1 MRVFVRIEKI
11 YWKGGEEK
19 MLRLKFQGLMVMLL
33 AVVVLSGCSASAPM
47 TDEAAG
53 TSEETM
59 IEEPM
64 AEEVIEEEM
73 IDSGDEAYFDG
84 NEGEAEVQ
92 IVEVEAGSFYY
103 EPNEIRVKQGE
114 TVRIVMTSVDM
125 MHDFKID
132 ELGVSLP
139 ITRNGETN
147 EVEFTADTVGEFEFY
162 CSVGEHRANGQVGTL
177 IVEE

>member
-1 MRVFVRIEKI
+1 VKKM
-11 YWKGGEEK
+11 
-19 MLRLKFQGLMVMLL
+19 MLRIKFQALMVMLL

-59 IEEPM
+59 IEQPM
-64 AEEVIEEEM
+64 VEEVIEEEM
-73 IDSGDEAYFDG
+73 MDSGDEAEF
-84 NEGEAEVQ
+84 EVR

-103 EPNEIRVKQGE
+103 EPNEIRVRQGE

-125 MHDFKID
+125 MHDFTID
-132 ELGVSLP
+132 ELGVNIP
-139 ITRNGETN
+139 VTKNGETA
-147 EVEFTADTVGEFEFY
+147 EVEFTADTLGEFEFY